1 LPCNNGIAAGG
12 SSAGDQQM
20 LEYTQAGDGARLSM
34 LVLQDDAKREYRLPA
49 TKVGTLTQAQY
60 DQAKEGRAGS

>member
-1 LPCNNGIAAGG
+1 
-12 SSAGDQQM
+12 M

-34 LVLQDDAKREYRLPA
+34 LVFHDDAKREYGVPA

-60 DQAKEGRAGS
+60 DQAKESRAGS